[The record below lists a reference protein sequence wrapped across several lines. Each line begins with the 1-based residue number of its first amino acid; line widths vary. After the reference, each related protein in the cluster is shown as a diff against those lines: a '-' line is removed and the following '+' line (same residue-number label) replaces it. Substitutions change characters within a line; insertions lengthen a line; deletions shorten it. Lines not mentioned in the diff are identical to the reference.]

1 MACRLLTPP
10 RLRAV
15 AAALLAA
22 SAVACGTRGKDQT
35 SVIHRRLDGEPK
47 TLNPILATTDAE
59 QRGFIRV
66 TVEINDVKHLQLVMK
81 SIKKIDGVL
90 DVERAA
96 R

>member
-1 MACRLLTPP
+1 VSALYSVRLKI
-10 RLRAV
+10 RVEDRKGI
-15 AAALLAA
+15 LADLSSRIA
-22 SAVACGTRGKDQT
+22 DT
-35 SVIHRRLDGEPK
+35 K
-47 TLNPILATTDAE
+47 TNIREIEATTDAE

-81 SIKKIDGVL
+81 SIKKIEGVL

>member
-1 MACRLLTPP
+1 MSPI
-10 RLRAV
+10 
-15 AAALLAA
+15 A
-22 SAVACGTRGKDQT
+22 SCG
-35 SVIHRRLDGEPK
+35 
-47 TLNPILATTDAE
+47 